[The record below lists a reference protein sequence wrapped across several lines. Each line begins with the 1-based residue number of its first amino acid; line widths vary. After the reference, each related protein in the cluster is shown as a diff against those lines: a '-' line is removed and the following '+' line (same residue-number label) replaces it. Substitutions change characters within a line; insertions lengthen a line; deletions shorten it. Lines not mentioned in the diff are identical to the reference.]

1 MFSPRPP
8 KTGGIIH
15 AMPYSKEGYFSTGCV
30 QMTGE
35 ITLPPLPQ
43 LLPGTARTLPVSGEL
58 LKLLQPL
65 EGLIAAGQ
73 SAKAE
78 VLSLKQADQ
87 TFQLL
92 LKLTLDGGRQT
103 TVQATSTQPL
113 PQGTSLAVTQPSA
126 GNLAIT
132 VQQAIAASVATLT
145 RIDTRQLPVGT
156 LLQGKVLT
164 TQLQPREAGQPAVY
178 RSLVSLLNTALGGS
192 TLSIDSPQP
201 LRVGSLL
208 SALVQGSQSLN
219 FVPLSGRQEQLAI
232 AQQLATQQSR
242 QASLS
247 GLLNAL
253 QNLPPSD
260 TSSPEL
266 RAAVD
271 KLLAGLPDLQQL
283 SNPKALAQ
291 ALGNSGAFLESRLLA
306 GDGPALNGDLKG
318 NLLRLIAQMTPG
330 LPASTSFNA
339 IVAANT
345 LAQALPSFVRSA
357 LGTLGQVSAKPQPG
371 GFPLPSRLLQS
382 LEEEGDLEHLLRLA
396 AAAVSRLQ
404 SHQLASLEQ
413 SGLTDDGRLLTT
425 WQLEIPMR
433 TMQDV
438 VPLQVKFQRE
448 DPAEQAPEEKR
459 EEREPKQQLWRV
471 ELAFD
476 LEPLGPLQVQAQL
489 IKGRLSSQLWAQ
501 RPFTASLIESHL
513 GSLRERLLTCG
524 LDVGDLDCHLGT
536 PPQGPKTR
544 LEQRWVDETA

>member
-1 MFSPRPP
+1 
-8 KTGGIIH
+8 
-15 AMPYSKEGYFSTGCV
+15 
-30 QMTGE
+30 MTGE

-178 RSLVSLLNTALGGS
+178 RSLVSLLNTALSGS

-306 GDGPALNGDLKG
+306 GDGPALNSDLKG

-489 IKGRLSSQLWAQ
+489 LKGRLSSQLWAQ

>member
-1 MFSPRPP
+1 
-8 KTGGIIH
+8 
-15 AMPYSKEGYFSTGCV
+15 
-30 QMTGE
+30 MTGE

-43 LLPGTARTLPVSGEL
+43 LTPGTVRALPISGEL

-78 VLSLKQADQ
+78 VLSLKQTDQ

-92 LKLTLDGGRQT
+92 LKLTVDSGRQT
-103 TVQATSTQPL
+103 TVQATSNQPL
-113 PQGTSLAVTQPSA
+113 PLGTSLAVTQPSA

-145 RIDTRQLPVGT
+145 RLDTTQLPVGT
-156 LLQGKVLT
+156 LLQGKVVT
-164 TQLQPREAGQPAVY
+164 TQLLPQAAGQPAVY
-178 RSLVSLLNTALGGS
+178 RSLVSLLNTALSGS

-201 LRVGSLL
+201 LRIGSLL
-208 SALVQGSQSLN
+208 SAMVQGSQSLSL
-219 FVPLSGRQEQLAI
+219 VPLSGRQEQLAI

-242 QASLS
+242 QASLT
-247 GLLNAL
+247 GLINAL

-260 TSSPEL
+260 STPGQL
-266 RAAVD
+266 RSAVD

-291 ALGNSGAFLESRLLA
+291 ALANSGGFLESRLLA
-306 GDGPALNGDLKG
+306 GDNPALASDLKG
-318 NLLRLIAQMTPG
+318 NLLRLIAQITPG

-339 IVAANT
+339 VVAANT
-345 LAQALPSFVRSA
+345 LAQVLPSFVRSA
-357 LGTLGQVSAKPQPG
+357 LGTLGQVGAKPQPG

-382 LEEEGDLEHLLRLA
+382 LDEEGDLEHLLRLA

-448 DPAEQAPEEKR
+448 EPAEKPAEEKR

-489 IKGRLSSQLWAQ
+489 LKGRLSSQLWAE